1 MPDPGIAFVLKRPV
15 TSLYLFC
22 AEVCWAASLGHFFE
36 TSGLINHL
44 QTSDRRRCR
53 NPEEQLG
60 GLCGNGVVPLV
71 AAHALRTLAAE
82 LLADG

>member
-60 GLCGNGVVPLV
+60 EIGVLPLLDEHVQVPV
-71 AAHALRTLAAE
+71 PK
-82 LLADG
+82 